1 MGVVHLAEGH
11 MMEQRF
17 TTKEMAR
24 MLLQLLDGGS
34 NVLVDD
40 AEYIGQG
47 IHKIYL
53 ERDTLVRYAELDD

>member
-1 MGVVHLAEGH
+1 
-11 MMEQRF
+11 MEQRF
-17 TTKEMAR
+17 TTQEMAR
-24 MLLQLLDGGS
+24 MLLQLLDGGG

-47 IHKIYL
+47 IHKIYF